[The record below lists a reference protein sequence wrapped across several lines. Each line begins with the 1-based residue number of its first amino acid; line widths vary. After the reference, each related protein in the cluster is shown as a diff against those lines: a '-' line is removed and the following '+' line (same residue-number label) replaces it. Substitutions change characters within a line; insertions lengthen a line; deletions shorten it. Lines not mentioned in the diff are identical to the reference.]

1 MTLNRVKLGSVVT
14 FIKYIASVVSL
25 IFLALALISNKITI
39 PAQNTLN
46 LAQLV
51 VNVPMN
57 NIFKKNTNLPF
68 SVRLISALCKN
79 LKSS

>member
-51 VNVPMN
+51 VNEPMN
-57 NIFKKNTNLPF
+57 NIFKKIPIFLFLFDLSLLYVKT
-68 SVRLISALCKN
+68 
-79 LKSS
+79 